1 MRIALSCSVVSAP
14 GGRTTGARKAVQGA
28 ARVQTPAGSFTEGP
42 RPTGWGFGGAGGL
55 YALQAERVGRC
66 GKGARQM
73 HCTACAASGCAAR
86 HVLPSGY
93 AARQIRYPAC
103 AAQRMRRP
111 ADSLPGRYAA
121 RQIYCHTARGAQK
134 TPGAWPPPCAWG
146 SGVLPDQAGLRER
159 RRPSRPMTEARETR
173 PAVPRVGT
181 GVGLVTGGTA
191 VSSARMVICAAGP
204 SAV

>member
-1 MRIALSCSVVSAP
+1 M
-14 GGRTTGARKAVQGA
+14 QGA
-28 ARVQTPAGSFTEGP
+28 ARVQTPARSFTEGP
-42 RPTGWGFGGAGGL
+42 RPTGWGFGDVGGL

-73 HCTACAASGCAAR
+73 LPSGCAARHVLPSRYAAR

-93 AARQIRYPAC
+93 AARQIRCPAC
-103 AAQRMRRP
+103 AAQ
-111 ADSLPGRYAA
+111 
-121 RQIYCHTARGAQK
+121 QIYRHTARGAQK

-146 SGVLPDQAGLRER
+146 TGVLPDQADLRER
-159 RRPSRPMTEARETR
+159 RRPSRPSRPMTEARETR
-173 PAVPRVGT
+173 PTVPRVGT